1 MRSFLRS
8 VNLASPPRRV
18 EYESTLRMESKAVPG
33 VTFAI
38 CRVSFGR
45 RLELGRRIRDLSRK
59 AEYLEAGESAEEKI
73 DANLLGYEIERIWLE
88 WGLREIEG
96 LTIDGDAATP
106 ESLMSRGPESLT
118 REILAALQAECGLSE
133 EERKN

>member
-1 MRSFLRS
+1 
-8 VNLASPPRRV
+8 
-18 EYESTLRMESKAVPG
+18 MESKAVPG

-96 LTIDGDAATP
+96 LTIDGEAATP
-106 ESLMSRGPESLT
+106 ESLLGQGPENLT

>member
-8 VNLASPPRRV
+8 VNLASSPRPV
-18 EYESTLRMESKAVPG
+18 EYASTLRVESKAAPG
-33 VTFAI
+33 VTFSI
-38 CRVSFGR
+38 YRVSFGR

-73 DANLLGYEIERIWLE
+73 DASLLGYEIERIWLQ

-96 LTIDGDAATP
+96 LTIDGEAATP
-106 ESLMSRGPESLT
+106 ESLMAQGPESLT
-118 REILAALQAECGLSE
+118 REILAALQAGGGVG
-133 EERKN
+133 ERA